1 MESIEQQFQGTADF
15 GTTTTV
21 TIART
26 GDLINRIWLEITLPD
41 LSAYTITSV
50 GGGSVSNVAYV
61 NDIGHVLLNT
71 VTFQIGGQKIDRHYS
86 EWYDIWHN
94 LTESDEKRQGLNQ
107 MIGHYDNYNV
117 QSPTT
122 SSSLQQ
128 KYYIPLLFYFNREV
142 SNSLPL
148 VALQYHEI
156 QLNITFRTWNE
167 CVKSYPGAIL
177 TMLDGNHNAPS
188 FVKAQIYVDYVY
200 LDTDERRRFAQTPHE
215 YLVESIQW
223 TGDQNVLASQSTVKI
238 DLNFSQPVKELIWVY
253 QSSQDYAIVSNSGNN
268 IMSYSIPNANAA
280 LVSNDVFTSAQ
291 LFFNG
296 HERFAA
302 RDGSYFRLVQPY
314 QHHTRVPT
322 KNIYVYSFALHP
334 EEFQPSGSANYSRL
348 DTSQLALT
356 MNPLLAPTSSSS
368 GYSGRI
374 KIYAYSYNI
383 LRIASGMGSLS
394 FAS

>member
-1 MESIEQQFQGTADF
+1 
-15 GTTTTV
+15 
-21 TIART
+21 
-26 GDLINRIWLEITLPD
+26 
-41 LSAYTITSV
+41 
-50 GGGSVSNVAYV
+50 
-61 NDIGHVLLNT
+61 
-71 VTFQIGGQKIDRHYS
+71 
-86 EWYDIWHN
+86 
-94 LTESDEKRQGLNQ
+94 
-107 MIGHYDNYNV
+107 
-117 QSPTT
+117 
-122 SSSLQQ
+122 
-128 KYYIPLLFYFNREV
+128 
-142 SNSLPL
+142 
-148 VALQYHEI
+148 
-156 QLNITFRTWNE
+156 
-167 CVKSYPGAIL
+167 
-177 TMLDGNHNAPS
+177 MLDANHNSPS

-253 QSSQDYAIVSNSGNN
+253 QASQDYAIVSNSGNN
-268 IMSYSIPNANAA
+268 ILSYSIPNANAA

-302 RDGSYFRLVQPY
+302 RDGSYFRLIQPY
-314 QHHTRVPT
+314 QHHTRIPT
-322 KNIYVYSFALHP
+322 KNIYVYSFSLHP

-368 GYSGRI
+368 GFSGRI

-383 LRIASGMGSLS
+383 LRIASGMGSVS

>member
-21 TIART
+21 TVART

-41 LSAYTITSV
+41 LSTYTITSV

-177 TMLDGNHNAPS
+177 TMLDANHNAPS

-268 IMSYSIPNANAA
+268 ILSYSIPNANAA

-356 MNPLLAPTSSSS
+356 MNPLLAPTQSSS

-383 LRIASGMGSLS
+383 LRIASGMGSVS